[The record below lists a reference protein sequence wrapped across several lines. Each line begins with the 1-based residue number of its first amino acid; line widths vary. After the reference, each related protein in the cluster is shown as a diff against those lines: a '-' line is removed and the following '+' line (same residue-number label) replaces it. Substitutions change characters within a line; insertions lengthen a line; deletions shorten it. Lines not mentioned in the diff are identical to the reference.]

1 MIFSLNI
8 HALPRLLSVLRFL
21 YIQSSHDLATNHS
34 VKPTTKTYT
43 NVPCMQVFHIT
54 RTTTPP
60 LTDLC
65 ADLARL
71 GLVGLE
77 LLPDDGEVWLVRR
90 QAQHDEIGVGAAQ
103 TVMRVRGVVGLRA
116 LTPDVVHDLV
126 LAYINTQSVT

>member
-1 MIFSLNI
+1 MHKCNMYASISYHPDHN
-8 HALPRLLSVLRFL
+8 
-21 YIQSSHDLATNHS
+21 
-34 VKPTTKTYT
+34 
-43 NVPCMQVFHIT
+43 
-54 RTTTPP
+54 RTTTPL

-90 QAQHDEIGVGAAQ
+90 QTQHDEIGVGAAQ
-103 TVMRVRGVVGLRA
+103 AVMRVRVVVGLRA

>member
-1 MIFSLNI
+1 MYASI
-8 HALPRLLSVLRFL
+8 
-21 YIQSSHDLATNHS
+21 SHHPDHN
-34 VKPTTKTYT
+34 
-43 NVPCMQVFHIT
+43 
-54 RTTTPP
+54 RTTRPP

-65 ADLARL
+65 ADLTRL

-103 TVMRVRGVVGLRA
+103 TVVRVRVVVGLRA

-126 LAYINTQSVT
+126 LACMRTHSVTSRGVMTSWWLVNCDSTSTCNRSHATILHVHVPACPNEI